1 VKKVLIGTLFLVANS
16 LATDMYVDYSSQNVN
31 FKAVDLNLKGATVSF
46 NWGTDSRFYLKGNV
60 QQDNSQKINY
70 YDVVVGINNDIVKRN
85 NFRLGWDIG
94 LGIGQLDVPWYSNKN
109 TLLSVPLGCSLE
121 YQITNNLAFNAGAGY
136 KYFFDLT
143 DNKEYTI
150 CNDGTISDSS
160 GSGTCSWHGGVAGTA
175 TNNLIGNGGGISTQ
189 VGLTFKF

>member
-85 NFRLGWDIG
+85 NFRLR
-94 LGIGQLDVPWYSNKN
+94 
-109 TLLSVPLGCSLE
+109 
-121 YQITNNLAFNAGAGY
+121 
-136 KYFFDLT
+136 
-143 DNKEYTI
+143 
-150 CNDGTISDSS
+150 
-160 GSGTCSWHGGVAGTA
+160 
-175 TNNLIGNGGGISTQ
+175 
-189 VGLTFKF
+189 